1 MSTLPFKTTAS
12 SMNRFLLL
20 LLFPLLGTA
29 SLHAGLV
36 IEQMVITT
44 PCEAGQAVVI
54 AEIPFRVE
62 GQETLRIEKILTS
75 CNCTVGEADAPAYAP
90 NAKGKI
96 NLTFT
101 VGERVGFQR
110 KTITIRTS
118 DGQEHVAFFQTIVPA
133 ILKLHPAFLLWRK
146 GSQPEAKAVTIDVA
160 LPQSVEVTEV
170 ISSAPEAFT
179 TQLTTL
185 EKGKRYTLSVTPKT
199 TDNPLTARLV
209 LKSSFPADDT
219 ERFIIVAA
227 VK

>member
-1 MSTLPFKTTAS
+1 MT
-12 SMNRFLLL
+12 RFLLL

-36 IEQMVITT
+36 IEQMVVTA
-44 PCEAGQAVVI
+44 PCEAGQNVVT

-62 GQETLRIEKILTS
+62 GKETLQVEKILTS
-75 CNCTVGEADAPAYAP
+75 CNCTVGEADVPAYAP
-90 NAKGKI
+90 GAKGKI
-96 NLTFT
+96 KLTFT

-118 DGQEHVAFFQTIVPA
+118 DGQEHVAFFQTTVPA
-133 ILKLHPAFLLWRK
+133 ILKLQPAFLLWRK
-146 GSQPEAKAVTIDVA
+146 GNQPEAKAVTIDVA
-160 LPQSVEVTEV
+160 LSQPVEVTEV
-170 ISSAPEAFT
+170 ISSAPETFT

-185 EKGKRYTLSVTPKT
+185 EKGKRYTLTVTPKS
-199 TDNPLTARLV
+199 TDKPLTARLV

-219 ERFIIVAA
+219 ERFVIVAA

>member
-1 MSTLPFKTTAS
+1 MT
-12 SMNRFLLL
+12 RFLLL
-20 LLFPLLGTA
+20 FLVSLLA
-29 SLHAGLV
+29 SAPLHAGLI
-36 IEQMVITT
+36 IEQMVVTA
-44 PCEAGQAVVI
+44 PCEAGQNVAT
-54 AEIPFRVE
+54 AEIPFRIE
-62 GQETLRIEKILTS
+62 GKETLQVEKILTS
-75 CNCTVGEADAPAYAP
+75 CNCTVGEADASAYAP
-90 NAKGKI
+90 GAKGKI

-118 DGQEHVAFFQTIVPA
+118 DGQEHVAFFQTTVPA
-133 ILKLHPAFLLWRK
+133 ILKLQPAFLLWRK
-146 GSQPEAKAVTIDVA
+146 GSQPETKAVTIDVS
-160 LPQSVEVTEV
+160 LPQLVEVTEV

-185 EKGKRYTLSVTPKT
+185 EKGKRYTLSVTPKS
-199 TDNPLTARLV
+199 TDKPLTARLV